1 MKKITRR
8 SFLAVCGTV
17 AAAAA
22 LTACGG
28 SASSAST
35 TASSVASA
43 ASSTAEKAAG
53 TLSGNVATGG
63 STSMKNVIAALTEGF
78 AEVEPGVTVS
88 YDPTGSGA
96 GITGAT
102 DKTLDIGLSSRALKD
117 DEKNDVD
124 GTTVALDGIA
134 IIVNKDSKVA
144 DLTVDQLKQMFT
156 GEITNWSE
164 VGGDDGEIVLIGREA
179 GSGTRDGFES
189 IVDVK
194 DSCKYAQE
202 LTATGAVI
210 SAVEANPLA
219 IGYASLSAVGDT
231 VAMVT
236 VEGVACS
243 EDYRE
248 GRQLQDPASL
258 RVRHQQERGPVGA
271 GPGLCGLC
279 RQQGRCRPHPHRRRC
294 ARERVKGA
302 QSQPGWEFPR
312 EIRGFQLPPSD
323 HSLVKLPAELTR

>member
-8 SFLAVCGTV
+8 SFLAVCGAA

-28 SASSAST
+28 SASSAA
-35 TASSVASA
+35 ASSVASTASSAA
-43 ASSTAEKAAG
+43 ASTASG
-53 TLSGNVATGG
+53 SLSGNVATGG

-117 DEKNDVD
+117 EEKNDVD
-124 GTTVALDGIA
+124 GTVIALDGIA
-134 IIVNKDSKVA
+134 IIVNKASKVE
-144 DLTVDQLKQMFT
+144 DLTVDNLKQMFT
-156 GEITNWSE
+156 GEITNWAD

-231 VAMVT
+231 VKMVT
-236 VEGVACS
+236 VGGVECS
-243 EDYRE
+243 EETVKDGSYEVQRPFVFVTNKSVTLSE
-248 GRQLQDPASL
+248 QAQAFFDFATSTDAADLIRTAGA
-258 RVRHQQERGPVGA
+258 VPVN
-271 GPGLCGLC
+271 
-279 RQQGRCRPHPHRRRC
+279 
-294 ARERVKGA
+294 E
-302 QSQPGWEFPR
+302 
-312 EIRGFQLPPSD
+312 
-323 HSLVKLPAELTR
+323 

>member
-8 SFLAVCGTV
+8 SFLTVCGAA

-28 SASSAST
+28 SASSAAASSASAAAGS
-35 TASSVASA
+35 TASSA
-43 ASSTAEKAAG
+43 AAA
-53 TLSGNVATGG
+53 LSGNVATGG

-117 DEKNDVD
+117 DEKADVE
-124 GTTVALDGIA
+124 GTTIALDGIA
-134 IIVNKDSKVA
+134 IIVNNASKVE
-144 DLTVDQLKQMFT
+144 DLTVDQLRQMFT

-231 VAMVT
+231 VKMVT
-236 VEGVACS
+236 VGGVECS
-243 EDYRE
+243 EETVKDGSYEVQRPFVFVTNKSVTLSE
-248 GRQLQDPASL
+248 QAQAFFDFATSADAADLIRTAGA
-258 RVRHQQERGPVGA
+258 VPVN
-271 GPGLCGLC
+271 
-279 RQQGRCRPHPHRRRC
+279 
-294 ARERVKGA
+294 E
-302 QSQPGWEFPR
+302 
-312 EIRGFQLPPSD
+312 
-323 HSLVKLPAELTR
+323 

>member
-28 SASSAST
+28 SASSATAS
-35 TASSVASA
+35 TASSA
-43 ASSTAEKAAG
+43 AGSTAAG

-189 IVDVK
+189 ITGTK
-194 DSCKYAQE
+194 DACKYQNE
-202 LTATGAVI
+202 LTSTGEVIAAVA
-210 SAVEANPLA
+210 SNPNA
-219 IGYASLSAVGDT
+219 IGYASLSAVDET
-231 VAMVT
+231 VKAIT
-236 VEGVACS
+236 VGGVEPTEETVLDGSYAIQRNFNFIVSDSTPLS
-243 EDYRE
+243 EAAQAFVDFATSA
-248 GRQLQDPASL
+248 DASDL
-258 RVRHQQERGPVGA
+258 IAGA
-271 GPGLCGLC
+271 GAVP
-279 RQQGRCRPHPHRRRC
+279 
-294 ARERVKGA
+294 V
-302 QSQPGWEFPR
+302 
-312 EIRGFQLPPSD
+312 
-323 HSLVKLPAELTR
+323 AE

>member
-8 SFLAVCGTV
+8 SFLTVCGAV

-28 SASSAST
+28 SASSA
-35 TASSVASA
+35 A
-43 ASSTAEKAAG
+43 ASSTSAAAG
-53 TLSGNVATGG
+53 STASSTAAALSGNVATGG

-117 DEKNDVD
+117 DEKADVE
-124 GTTVALDGIA
+124 GTTIALDGIA
-134 IIVNKDSKVA
+134 IIVNNASKVE

-219 IGYASLSAVGDT
+219 VGYASLSAVGDT

-236 VEGVACS
+236 VESVECS
-243 EDYRE
+243 EDTVKDGTYKIQRPFVFVTNKSVTLSE
-248 GRQLQDPASL
+248 QAQAFVDFATSKDAADLIRAAGA
-258 RVRHQQERGPVGA
+258 VPVN
-271 GPGLCGLC
+271 
-279 RQQGRCRPHPHRRRC
+279 
-294 ARERVKGA
+294 E
-302 QSQPGWEFPR
+302 
-312 EIRGFQLPPSD
+312 
-323 HSLVKLPAELTR
+323 

>member
-8 SFLAVCGTV
+8 SFLTVCGAV

-28 SASSAST
+28 SASSA
-35 TASSVASA
+35 A
-43 ASSTAEKAAG
+43 ASSTSAAAG
-53 TLSGNVATGG
+53 STASSTAAVLSGNVATGG

-117 DEKNDVD
+117 DEKADVE
-124 GTTVALDGIA
+124 GTTIALDGIA
-134 IIVNKDSKVA
+134 IIVNNASKVE

-179 GSGTRDGFES
+179 GSGTRDGFVS
-189 IVDVK
+189 IVEVM
-194 DSCKYAQE
+194 DS
-202 LTATGAVI
+202 
-210 SAVEANPLA
+210 
-219 IGYASLSAVGDT
+219 
-231 VAMVT
+231 
-236 VEGVACS
+236 
-243 EDYRE
+243 
-248 GRQLQDPASL
+248 
-258 RVRHQQERGPVGA
+258 
-271 GPGLCGLC
+271 
-279 RQQGRCRPHPHRRRC
+279 
-294 ARERVKGA
+294 
-302 QSQPGWEFPR
+302 
-312 EIRGFQLPPSD
+312 
-323 HSLVKLPAELTR
+323 

>member
-8 SFLAVCGTV
+8 SFLTVCGAV

-28 SASSAST
+28 SASSA
-35 TASSVASA
+35 A
-43 ASSTAEKAAG
+43 ASSTSAAAG
-53 TLSGNVATGG
+53 STASSTAAALSGNVATGG

-78 AEVEPGVTVS
+78 AEIEPGVTVS

-117 DEKNDVD
+117 DEKADVD
-124 GTTVALDGIA
+124 GTTIALDGIA
-134 IIVNKDSKVA
+134 IIVNNASKVE

-164 VGGDDGEIVLIGREA
+164 VGGGDGEIVLIGREA

-219 IGYASLSAVGDT
+219 VGYASLSAVGDT
-231 VAMVT
+231 VKMVT
-236 VEGVACS
+236 VGGVECS
-243 EDYRE
+243 EETVKDGSYEVQRPFVFVTNKSVTLSE
-248 GRQLQDPASL
+248 QAQAFFDFATSADAADLIRTAGA
-258 RVRHQQERGPVGA
+258 VPVN
-271 GPGLCGLC
+271 
-279 RQQGRCRPHPHRRRC
+279 
-294 ARERVKGA
+294 E
-302 QSQPGWEFPR
+302 
-312 EIRGFQLPPSD
+312 
-323 HSLVKLPAELTR
+323 

>member
-8 SFLAVCGTV
+8 SFLTVCGAA

-28 SASSAST
+28 SASSAA
-35 TASSVASA
+35 ASSTAAAASSA
-43 ASSTAEKAAG
+43 ASSTAAA
-53 TLSGNVATGG
+53 LAGNVATGG

-117 DEKNDVD
+117 DEKADVD
-124 GTTVALDGIA
+124 GTTIALDGIA
-134 IIVNKDSKVA
+134 IIVNNASKVE

-231 VAMVT
+231 VKMVT
-236 VEGVACS
+236 VGGVECS
-243 EDYRE
+243 EETVKDGSYEVQRPFVFVTNKSVALSE
-248 GRQLQDPASL
+248 QAQAFFDFATSADAADLIRTAGA
-258 RVRHQQERGPVGA
+258 VPVN
-271 GPGLCGLC
+271 
-279 RQQGRCRPHPHRRRC
+279 
-294 ARERVKGA
+294 E
-302 QSQPGWEFPR
+302 
-312 EIRGFQLPPSD
+312 
-323 HSLVKLPAELTR
+323 

>member
-8 SFLAVCGTV
+8 SFLTVCGAV

-28 SASSAST
+28 SASSA
-35 TASSVASA
+35 A
-43 ASSTAEKAAG
+43 ASSTSAAAG
-53 TLSGNVATGG
+53 STASSTAAALSGNVATGG

-117 DEKNDVD
+117 DEKADVD
-124 GTTVALDGIA
+124 GTTIALDGIA
-134 IIVNKDSKVA
+134 IIVNNASKVE

-202 LTATGAVI
+202 LTATGAVV

-231 VAMVT
+231 VKMVT
-236 VEGVACS
+236 VGGVECS
-243 EDYRE
+243 EETVKDGSYEVQRPFVFVTNKSVVLSE
-248 GRQLQDPASL
+248 QAQAFFDFATSADAADLIRTAGA
-258 RVRHQQERGPVGA
+258 VPVN
-271 GPGLCGLC
+271 
-279 RQQGRCRPHPHRRRC
+279 
-294 ARERVKGA
+294 E
-302 QSQPGWEFPR
+302 
-312 EIRGFQLPPSD
+312 
-323 HSLVKLPAELTR
+323 

>member
-8 SFLAVCGTV
+8 SFLTVCGAV

-28 SASSAST
+28 SASSA
-35 TASSVASA
+35 A
-43 ASSTAEKAAG
+43 ASSTSAAAG
-53 TLSGNVATGG
+53 STASSTAAALSGNVATGG

-117 DEKNDVD
+117 DEKADVD
-124 GTTVALDGIA
+124 GTTIALDGIA
-134 IIVNKDSKVA
+134 IIVNNASKVE

-231 VAMVT
+231 VKMVT
-236 VEGVACS
+236 VGGVECS
-243 EDYRE
+243 EETVKDGSYEVQRPFVFVTNKSVTLSE
-248 GRQLQDPASL
+248 QAQAFFDFAVSADAADLIRTAGA
-258 RVRHQQERGPVGA
+258 VPVN
-271 GPGLCGLC
+271 
-279 RQQGRCRPHPHRRRC
+279 
-294 ARERVKGA
+294 E
-302 QSQPGWEFPR
+302 
-312 EIRGFQLPPSD
+312 
-323 HSLVKLPAELTR
+323 

>member
-8 SFLAVCGTV
+8 SFLTVCGAV

-28 SASSAST
+28 SASST
-35 TASSVASA
+35 A
-43 ASSTAEKAAG
+43 ASSTSAAAG
-53 TLSGNVATGG
+53 STASSTAAALSGNVATGG

-117 DEKNDVD
+117 DEKADVE
-124 GTTVALDGIA
+124 GTTIALDGIA
-134 IIVNKDSKVA
+134 IIVNNASKVE

-231 VAMVT
+231 VKMVT
-236 VEGVACS
+236 VGGVECS
-243 EDYRE
+243 EETVKDGSYEVQRPFVFVTNKSVTLSE
-248 GRQLQDPASL
+248 QAQAFFNFATSADAADLIRTAGA
-258 RVRHQQERGPVGA
+258 VPVN
-271 GPGLCGLC
+271 
-279 RQQGRCRPHPHRRRC
+279 
-294 ARERVKGA
+294 E
-302 QSQPGWEFPR
+302 
-312 EIRGFQLPPSD
+312 
-323 HSLVKLPAELTR
+323 

>member
-8 SFLAVCGTV
+8 SFLTVCGAV

-28 SASSAST
+28 SASSA
-35 TASSVASA
+35 A
-43 ASSTAEKAAG
+43 ASSTSAAAG
-53 TLSGNVATGG
+53 STASSTAALSGNVATGG

-117 DEKNDVD
+117 DEKADVE
-124 GTTVALDGIA
+124 GTTIALDGIA
-134 IIVNKDSKVA
+134 IIVNNASKVE

-210 SAVEANPLA
+210 SAVEANSLA

-231 VAMVT
+231 VKMVT
-236 VEGVACS
+236 VGGVECS
-243 EDYRE
+243 EETVKDGSYEVQRPFVFVTNKSVTLSE
-248 GRQLQDPASL
+248 QAQAFFDFATSADAADLIRTAGA
-258 RVRHQQERGPVGA
+258 VPVN
-271 GPGLCGLC
+271 
-279 RQQGRCRPHPHRRRC
+279 
-294 ARERVKGA
+294 E
-302 QSQPGWEFPR
+302 
-312 EIRGFQLPPSD
+312 
-323 HSLVKLPAELTR
+323 

>member
-1 MKKITRR
+1 MKKISRR
-8 SFLAVCGTV
+8 SFLTVCGAA

-28 SASSAST
+28 SASSASST
-35 TASSVASA
+35 AASASATASSA
-43 ASSTAEKAAG
+43 AGQAAG

-117 DEKNDVD
+117 DEKSAVD

-134 IIVNKDSKVA
+134 IVVNKGSKVA
-144 DLTVDQLKQMFT
+144 DLTVEQLKKMFT
-156 GEITNWSE
+156 GEITNWKD
-164 VGGDDGEIVLIGREA
+164 VGGDDGEIVLVGREA

-231 VAMVT
+231 VKAVT
-236 VEGVACS
+236 VGGVECS
-243 EDYRE
+243 EETVKDGSYVVQRPFVLVTKEGTELSPAAQAFFDYA
-248 GRQLQDPASL
+248 LSADAASIIAAA
-258 RVRHQQERGPVGA
+258 GA
-271 GPGLCGLC
+271 V
-279 RQQGRCRPHPHRRRC
+279 
-294 ARERVKGA
+294 AA
-302 QSQPGWEFPR
+302 N
-312 EIRGFQLPPSD
+312 
-323 HSLVKLPAELTR
+323 

>member
-8 SFLAVCGTV
+8 SFLTVCGAA

-28 SASSAST
+28 SAATSSAST
-35 TASSVASA
+35 AASSA
-43 ASSTAEKAAG
+43 ASSTAAA
-53 TLSGNVATGG
+53 LSGNVATGG

-96 GITGAT
+96 GITGAA

-117 DEKNDVD
+117 DEKADVD
-124 GTTVALDGIA
+124 GTTIALDGIA
-134 IIVNKDSKVA
+134 IIVNNASKVE

-219 IGYASLSAVGDT
+219 IGYASLSAVGDN
-231 VAMVT
+231 VKMVT
-236 VEGVACS
+236 VGGVECS
-243 EDYRE
+243 EETVKDDSYEVQRPFVFVTNKSVTLSE
-248 GRQLQDPASL
+248 QAQAFFDFATSADAADLIRTAGA
-258 RVRHQQERGPVGA
+258 VPVN
-271 GPGLCGLC
+271 
-279 RQQGRCRPHPHRRRC
+279 
-294 ARERVKGA
+294 E
-302 QSQPGWEFPR
+302 
-312 EIRGFQLPPSD
+312 
-323 HSLVKLPAELTR
+323 

>member
-8 SFLAVCGTV
+8 SFLTVCGAV

-28 SASSAST
+28 SASSA
-35 TASSVASA
+35 A
-43 ASSTAEKAAG
+43 ASSTSAAAG
-53 TLSGNVATGG
+53 STASSTAAALSGNVATGG

-78 AEVEPGVTVS
+78 AEIEPGVTVS

-117 DEKNDVD
+117 DEKADVD
-124 GTTVALDGIA
+124 GTTIAMDGIA
-134 IIVNKDSKVA
+134 IIVNNASKVE

-231 VAMVT
+231 VKMVT
-236 VEGVACS
+236 VGGVECS
-243 EDYRE
+243 EETVKDGSYEVQRPFVFVTNKSVTLSE
-248 GRQLQDPASL
+248 QAQAFFDFATSADAADLIRTAGA
-258 RVRHQQERGPVGA
+258 VPVN
-271 GPGLCGLC
+271 
-279 RQQGRCRPHPHRRRC
+279 
-294 ARERVKGA
+294 E
-302 QSQPGWEFPR
+302 
-312 EIRGFQLPPSD
+312 
-323 HSLVKLPAELTR
+323 

>member
-8 SFLAVCGTV
+8 SFITVCGAV

-28 SASSAST
+28 AASSAST
-35 TASSVASA
+35 AASTAESTASSA
-43 ASSTAEKAAG
+43 AQAAG

-117 DEKNDVD
+117 EEKNDVD

-134 IIVNKDSKVA
+134 IIVNKASKVA
-144 DLTVDQLKQMFT
+144 DLSVDQLKQMFT
-156 GEITNWSE
+156 GEITNWKD
-164 VGGDDGEIVLIGREA
+164 VGGDDGEIVLVGREA

-236 VEGVACS
+236 VEGVECS
-243 EDYRE
+243 EDTVKDGSYKIQRPFVFVTNKSVTLSE
-248 GRQLQDPASL
+248 QAQAFFDFATSKDAADLIRTA
-258 RVRHQQERGPVGA
+258 GA
-271 GPGLCGLC
+271 VPMN
-279 RQQGRCRPHPHRRRC
+279 
-294 ARERVKGA
+294 E
-302 QSQPGWEFPR
+302 
-312 EIRGFQLPPSD
+312 
-323 HSLVKLPAELTR
+323 

>member
-8 SFLAVCGTV
+8 SFLTVCGAA

-28 SASSAST
+28 SASSSAST
-35 TASSVASA
+35 AAGST
-43 ASSTAEKAAG
+43 ASSTAAA
-53 TLSGNVATGG
+53 LSGNVATGG

-117 DEKNDVD
+117 DEKADVE
-124 GTTVALDGIA
+124 GTTIALDGIA
-134 IIVNKDSKVA
+134 IIVNNASKVE

-231 VAMVT
+231 VKMVT
-236 VEGVACS
+236 VGGVECS
-243 EDYRE
+243 EETVKDGSYEVQRPFVFVTNKSVTLSE
-248 GRQLQDPASL
+248 QAQAFFDFATSADAADLIRTAGA
-258 RVRHQQERGPVGA
+258 VPVN
-271 GPGLCGLC
+271 
-279 RQQGRCRPHPHRRRC
+279 
-294 ARERVKGA
+294 E
-302 QSQPGWEFPR
+302 
-312 EIRGFQLPPSD
+312 
-323 HSLVKLPAELTR
+323 

>member
-8 SFLAVCGTV
+8 SFLTVCGAV

-28 SASSAST
+28 SASSST
-35 TASSVASA
+35 SVAAGST
-43 ASSTAEKAAG
+43 ASSTAAA
-53 TLSGNVATGG
+53 LSGNVATGG

-96 GITGAT
+96 GITGAA

-117 DEKNDVD
+117 DEKADVE
-124 GTTVALDGIA
+124 GTTIALDGIA
-134 IIVNKDSKVA
+134 IIVNNASKVE

-231 VAMVT
+231 VKMVT
-236 VEGVACS
+236 VGGVECS
-243 EDYRE
+243 EDTVKDGSYEVQRPFVFVTNKSVTLSE
-248 GRQLQDPASL
+248 QAQAFFDFATSADAADLIRTAGA
-258 RVRHQQERGPVGA
+258 VPVN
-271 GPGLCGLC
+271 
-279 RQQGRCRPHPHRRRC
+279 
-294 ARERVKGA
+294 E
-302 QSQPGWEFPR
+302 
-312 EIRGFQLPPSD
+312 
-323 HSLVKLPAELTR
+323 

>member
-8 SFLAVCGTV
+8 SFLTVCGAV

-28 SASSAST
+28 SASSA
-35 TASSVASA
+35 A
-43 ASSTAEKAAG
+43 ASSTSAAAG
-53 TLSGNVATGG
+53 STASSTAAALSGNVATGG

-124 GTTVALDGIA
+124 GTIVALDGIA
-134 IIVNKDSKVA
+134 IVVNKASKVA
-144 DLTVDQLKQMFT
+144 DLTVEQLKQMFT
-156 GEITNWSE
+156 GEITNWKD
-164 VGGDDGEIVLIGREA
+164 VGGDDGEIVLVGREA

-231 VAMVT
+231 VKMVT
-236 VEGVACS
+236 VGGVECS
-243 EDYRE
+243 EETVKDGSYEVQRPFVFVTNKSVTLSE
-248 GRQLQDPASL
+248 QAQAFFDFATSADAADLIRTAGA
-258 RVRHQQERGPVGA
+258 VPVN
-271 GPGLCGLC
+271 
-279 RQQGRCRPHPHRRRC
+279 
-294 ARERVKGA
+294 E
-302 QSQPGWEFPR
+302 
-312 EIRGFQLPPSD
+312 
-323 HSLVKLPAELTR
+323 

>member
-8 SFLAVCGTV
+8 SFLAVCGAA

-134 IIVNKDSKVA
+134 IIVNKDSKVE

-164 VGGDDGEIVLIGREA
+164 VGGDDGEIVLVGREA

-194 DSCKYAQE
+194 DACKYAQE

-231 VAMVT
+231 VKAVT
-236 VEGVACS
+236 VEGVECS
-243 EDYRE
+243 EDTVKDGTYKIQRPFVFVTNDSAPLSE
-248 GRQLQDPASL
+248 QAQAFLDFATSTDAADLIRTA
-258 RVRHQQERGPVGA
+258 GA
-271 GPGLCGLC
+271 GPVN
-279 RQQGRCRPHPHRRRC
+279 
-294 ARERVKGA
+294 E
-302 QSQPGWEFPR
+302 
-312 EIRGFQLPPSD
+312 
-323 HSLVKLPAELTR
+323 

>member
-8 SFLAVCGTV
+8 SFLTVCGAV

-28 SASSAST
+28 SASSA
-35 TASSVASA
+35 A
-43 ASSTAEKAAG
+43 ASSTSAAAG
-53 TLSGNVATGG
+53 STASSTAAALSGNVATGG

-117 DEKNDVD
+117 DEKADVD
-124 GTTVALDGIA
+124 GTTIALDGIA
-134 IIVNKDSKVA
+134 IIVNNASKVE

-231 VAMVT
+231 VKMVT
-236 VEGVACS
+236 VGGVECS
-243 EDYRE
+243 EETVKDGSYEVQRPFVFVTNKSVTLSE
-248 GRQLQDPASL
+248 QAQAFFDFAASADAADL
-258 RVRHQQERGPVGA
+258 IRTAGAVPVN
-271 GPGLCGLC
+271 
-279 RQQGRCRPHPHRRRC
+279 
-294 ARERVKGA
+294 E
-302 QSQPGWEFPR
+302 
-312 EIRGFQLPPSD
+312 
-323 HSLVKLPAELTR
+323 

>member
-8 SFLAVCGTV
+8 SFLTVCGAV

-28 SASSAST
+28 SASSAA
-35 TASSVASA
+35 ASSTSTAAGSA
-43 ASSTAEKAAG
+43 ASSTAAA
-53 TLSGNVATGG
+53 LSGNVAAGG

-96 GITGAT
+96 GITGAA

-117 DEKNDVD
+117 DEKADVE
-124 GTTVALDGIA
+124 GTTIALDGIA
-134 IIVNKDSKVA
+134 IIVNNASKVE
-144 DLTVDQLKQMFT
+144 DLTVDQLEQMFT

-231 VAMVT
+231 VKMVT
-236 VEGVACS
+236 VGGVECS
-243 EDYRE
+243 EETVKDGSYEVQRPFVFVTNKSVTLSE
-248 GRQLQDPASL
+248 QAQAFFDFATSADAADLIRTAGA
-258 RVRHQQERGPVGA
+258 VPVN
-271 GPGLCGLC
+271 
-279 RQQGRCRPHPHRRRC
+279 
-294 ARERVKGA
+294 E
-302 QSQPGWEFPR
+302 
-312 EIRGFQLPPSD
+312 
-323 HSLVKLPAELTR
+323 

>member
-8 SFLAVCGTV
+8 SFLTVCGAA

-28 SASSAST
+28 SASSSTSAAAS
-35 TASSVASA
+35 SA
-43 ASSTAEKAAG
+43 ASSAAAA
-53 TLSGNVATGG
+53 LSGNVAAGG

-117 DEKNDVD
+117 DEKADVE
-124 GTTVALDGIA
+124 GTTIALDGIA
-134 IIVNKDSKVA
+134 IIVNNASKVE

-231 VAMVT
+231 VKMVT
-236 VEGVACS
+236 VGGVECS
-243 EDYRE
+243 EETVKDGSYEVQRPFVFVTNKSVTLSE
-248 GRQLQDPASL
+248 QAQAFFDFATSADAADLIRTAGA
-258 RVRHQQERGPVGA
+258 VPVN
-271 GPGLCGLC
+271 
-279 RQQGRCRPHPHRRRC
+279 
-294 ARERVKGA
+294 E
-302 QSQPGWEFPR
+302 
-312 EIRGFQLPPSD
+312 
-323 HSLVKLPAELTR
+323 

>member
-8 SFLAVCGTV
+8 SFLTVCGAA

-28 SASSAST
+28 SASSAA
-35 TASSVASA
+35 ASSTSAAAGSA
-43 ASSTAEKAAG
+43 ASSTAAA
-53 TLSGNVATGG
+53 LSGNVATGG

-117 DEKNDVD
+117 DEKADVD
-124 GTTVALDGIA
+124 GTTIALDGIA
-134 IIVNKDSKVA
+134 IIVNNASKVE

-231 VAMVT
+231 VKMVT
-236 VEGVACS
+236 VGGVECS
-243 EDYRE
+243 EETVKDGSYEVQRPFVFVTNKSVTLSE
-248 GRQLQDPASL
+248 QAQAFFDFAISADAADLIRTAGA
-258 RVRHQQERGPVGA
+258 VPVN
-271 GPGLCGLC
+271 
-279 RQQGRCRPHPHRRRC
+279 
-294 ARERVKGA
+294 E
-302 QSQPGWEFPR
+302 
-312 EIRGFQLPPSD
+312 
-323 HSLVKLPAELTR
+323 

>member
-8 SFLAVCGTV
+8 SFLTVCGAV

-28 SASSAST
+28 SASSA
-35 TASSVASA
+35 A
-43 ASSTAEKAAG
+43 ASSTSAAAG
-53 TLSGNVATGG
+53 STASSTAAALSGNVATGG

-124 GTTVALDGIA
+124 GTVIALDGIA
-134 IIVNKDSKVA
+134 IIVNKASKVE

-231 VAMVT
+231 VKMVT
-236 VEGVACS
+236 VGGVECS
-243 EDYRE
+243 EETVKDGSYEVQRPFVFVTNKSVTLSE
-248 GRQLQDPASL
+248 QAQAFFDFATSADAADLIRTAGA
-258 RVRHQQERGPVGA
+258 VPVN
-271 GPGLCGLC
+271 
-279 RQQGRCRPHPHRRRC
+279 
-294 ARERVKGA
+294 E
-302 QSQPGWEFPR
+302 
-312 EIRGFQLPPSD
+312 
-323 HSLVKLPAELTR
+323 

>member
-8 SFLAVCGTV
+8 SFLTVCGAA

-28 SASSAST
+28 SASSSAST
-35 TASSVASA
+35 AASSA
-43 ASSTAEKAAG
+43 ASSTAAA
-53 TLSGNVATGG
+53 LSGNVATGG

-117 DEKNDVD
+117 DEKADVE
-124 GTTVALDGIA
+124 GTTIALDGIA
-134 IIVNKDSKVA
+134 IIVNNASKVG

-231 VAMVT
+231 VKMVT
-236 VEGVACS
+236 VGGVECS
-243 EDYRE
+243 EDTVKDGSYEVQRPFVFVTNKSVALSE
-248 GRQLQDPASL
+248 QAQAFFDFAVSADAADLIRTAGA
-258 RVRHQQERGPVGA
+258 VPVN
-271 GPGLCGLC
+271 
-279 RQQGRCRPHPHRRRC
+279 
-294 ARERVKGA
+294 E
-302 QSQPGWEFPR
+302 
-312 EIRGFQLPPSD
+312 
-323 HSLVKLPAELTR
+323 

>member
-8 SFLAVCGTV
+8 SFLTVCGAV

-28 SASSAST
+28 SASSA
-35 TASSVASA
+35 A
-43 ASSTAEKAAG
+43 ASSTSAAAG
-53 TLSGNVATGG
+53 STASSTAAALSGNVATGG

-117 DEKNDVD
+117 DEKADVE
-124 GTTVALDGIA
+124 GTTIALDGIA
-134 IIVNKDSKVA
+134 IIVNNASKVE

-231 VAMVT
+231 VKMVT
-236 VEGVACS
+236 VGGVECS
-243 EDYRE
+243 EETVKDGSYEVQRPFVFVTNKSVTLSE
-248 GRQLQDPASL
+248 QAQAFFDFATSADAADLIRAAGA
-258 RVRHQQERGPVGA
+258 VPVN
-271 GPGLCGLC
+271 
-279 RQQGRCRPHPHRRRC
+279 
-294 ARERVKGA
+294 E
-302 QSQPGWEFPR
+302 
-312 EIRGFQLPPSD
+312 
-323 HSLVKLPAELTR
+323 

>member
-8 SFLAVCGTV
+8 SFLTVCGAV

-28 SASSAST
+28 SASSA
-35 TASSVASA
+35 A
-43 ASSTAEKAAG
+43 ASSTSAAAG
-53 TLSGNVATGG
+53 STASSTAAALSGNVATGG

-117 DEKNDVD
+117 DEKADVD
-124 GTTVALDGIA
+124 GTTIALDGIA
-134 IIVNKDSKVA
+134 IIVNNASKVE

-231 VAMVT
+231 VKMVT
-236 VEGVACS
+236 VGGVECS
-243 EDYRE
+243 EETVKDGSYE
-248 GRQLQDPASL
+248 VQ
-258 RVRHQQERGPVGA
+258 
-271 GPGLCGLC
+271 
-279 RQQGRCRPHPHRRRC
+279 RPFVFVTNKSVTLS
-294 ARERVKGA
+294 EQA
-302 QSQPGWEFPR
+302 QAFLD
-312 EIRGFQLPPSD
+312 LPPVPM
-323 HSLVKLPAELTR
+323 LLT

>member
-8 SFLAVCGTV
+8 SFLTVCGAA

-28 SASSAST
+28 SASSSAST
-35 TASSVASA
+35 AAGSA
-43 ASSTAEKAAG
+43 ASSTAAA
-53 TLSGNVATGG
+53 LSGNVAAGG

-96 GITGAT
+96 GITGAA

-117 DEKNDVD
+117 DEKADVE
-124 GTTVALDGIA
+124 GTTIALDGIA
-134 IIVNKDSKVA
+134 IIVNNASKVE

-164 VGGDDGEIVLIGREA
+164 VGGGDGEIVLIGREA

-236 VEGVACS
+236 VEGVECS
-243 EDYRE
+243 EATVKDGSYKIQRPFVFVTNKSVTLSE
-248 GRQLQDPASL
+248 QAQAFMDFAASKDAADL
-258 RVRHQQERGPVGA
+258 IRTAGAVPVN
-271 GPGLCGLC
+271 
-279 RQQGRCRPHPHRRRC
+279 
-294 ARERVKGA
+294 E
-302 QSQPGWEFPR
+302 
-312 EIRGFQLPPSD
+312 
-323 HSLVKLPAELTR
+323 

>member
-8 SFLAVCGTV
+8 SFLAVCGAA

-28 SASSAST
+28 SASSAA
-35 TASSVASA
+35 ASSVASTASSAA
-43 ASSTAEKAAG
+43 ASTASG
-53 TLSGNVATGG
+53 SLSGNVATGG

-117 DEKNDVD
+117 EEKNDVD
-124 GTTVALDGIA
+124 GTVIALDGIA
-134 IIVNKDSKVA
+134 IIVNKASKVE

-156 GEITNWSE
+156 GEITNWAD

-231 VAMVT
+231 VKMVT
-236 VEGVACS
+236 VGGVECS
-243 EDYRE
+243 EETVKDGSYEVQRPFVFVTNKSVTLSE
-248 GRQLQDPASL
+248 QAQAFFDFATSTDAADLIRTAGA
-258 RVRHQQERGPVGA
+258 VPVNA
-271 GPGLCGLC
+271 
-279 RQQGRCRPHPHRRRC
+279 
-294 ARERVKGA
+294 
-302 QSQPGWEFPR
+302 
-312 EIRGFQLPPSD
+312 
-323 HSLVKLPAELTR
+323 